1 MDVRVV
7 MERACSPS
15 PVRVPWV
22 LGTPGPERDRPDLTD
37 RKTMRAAEEKERRSI
52 GDVSPAGV
60 DASTS
65 RPAEESGVGT
75 SRGSTV
81 PDALRVISLTPGDA
95 GALVTD

>member
-1 MDVRVV
+1 MV

-15 PVRVPWV
+15 PVRGPGV

-37 RKTMRAAEEKERRSI
+37 RKTIRAAEEKERRSI

-81 PDALRVISLTPGDA
+81 PDALRMISLTPGDA
-95 GALVTD
+95 GALVTG